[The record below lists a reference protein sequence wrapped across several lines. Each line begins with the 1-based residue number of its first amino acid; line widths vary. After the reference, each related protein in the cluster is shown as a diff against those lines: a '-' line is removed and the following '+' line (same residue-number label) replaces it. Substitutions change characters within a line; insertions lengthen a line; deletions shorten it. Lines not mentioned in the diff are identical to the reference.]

1 MNRMKIFR
9 FLRYFALT
17 VLIGLIILVFWI
29 SVLKRAYYIPVNAMY
44 YQCDQ
49 PYISAYQT
57 TDGNVLTTLNKK
69 DYCIDLS
76 IPFANNLHKRQ
87 QSTDFKYL
95 LLDFDKLQKVRSG
108 TTHTFFKNPDQ
119 TKYDLIQ
126 KNAGVFYLNFLDNID
141 FTKSNPSDQVLYVQP
156 KLSLY
161 DTNLSTVLFKK

>member
-1 MNRMKIFR
+1 MNRIKLYR

-17 VLIGLIILVFWI
+17 ALISLIILVFWI

-69 DYCIDLS
+69 DYCIDLA
-76 IPFANNLHKRQ
+76 IPFANN
-87 QSTDFKYL
+87 
-95 LLDFDKLQKVRSG
+95 
-108 TTHTFFKNPDQ
+108 PDQ
-119 TKYDLIQ
+119 KKYDLIQ

-141 FTKSNPSDQVLYVQP
+141 FSKSNPSDQVLYVQP

-161 DTNLSTVLFKK
+161 DPNLSTVLFKK